1 MSDLWYIL
9 RRITQ
14 TELSERMGMT
24 RSNVTTWKVN
34 NAVPKKRQAQ
44 LKEIREQLKKEAA

>member
-14 TELSERMGMT
+14 TELSERMGIVRANIT
-24 RSNVTTWKVN
+24 IWKTN

-44 LKEIREQLKKEAA
+44 LKEIKNSMKGF